1 MYRGADFRCSFWGLA
16 CRGTLDIGSRR
27 QLLLH
32 GVRSIDQHLSYTG
45 DRQLVSNSL
54 HKVVRVC
61 PILYH
66 NRRVKSCERKPEVTR
81 ATFLHSIIV
90 HLNIKVRD
98 VLILHPKTKAALN
111 LC

>member
-1 MYRGADFRCSFWGLA
+1 MRAKAVKGE
-16 CRGTLDIGSRR
+16 I
-27 QLLLH
+27 
-32 GVRSIDQHLSYTG
+32 VRA
-45 DRQLVSNSL
+45 
-54 HKVVRVC
+54 
-61 PILYH
+61 
-66 NRRVKSCERKPEVTR
+66 EVTR